1 MGLMYQKLK
10 VQSSMKASLLFS
22 SFYIIICSFSNQT
35 RPDSYNVFLTSETCF
50 MKNVTFLTLKNR
62 ILKNIGSALS
72 FFCVI
77 RVLSIGNV

>member
-1 MGLMYQKLK
+1 
-10 VQSSMKASLLFS
+10 
-22 SFYIIICSFSNQT
+22 
-35 RPDSYNVFLTSETCF
+35 